1 MDKLR
6 LSGGA
11 KLFGKISISGAKN
24 AALPLIAAS
33 LLTRDEIII
42 HQVPDLADVITMA
55 SLLKHHGAKVSYERH
70 LVGNTF
76 SLKSNDI
83 TSLTAPYDLV
93 RKMRASVLVLGPL
106 LARYGQASVSLPG
119 GCSIGTRPI
128 DLHLEGLRLLGA
140 KVNLEDGYIN
150 TTAPKGL
157 IGCEIR
163 LPKISVGATEN
174 LMMAACLAKGETFIH
189 NSAKEPEIVDLAK
202 LLSSMGAEIHGAGT
216 EIISIKGVKKLQ
228 GAEHKVIPD
237 RIEAGTYA
245 VAAAITYGNI
255 KLEGVLPEHLNSTF
269 EVLRKCGVNISIN
282 DEHIQISNEKNVIKA
297 CDISTQPYPGFPTD
311 MQAQIMTLLSIADGL
326 SIINENIFENRFMH
340 IPELTR
346 MGAKITQEGSVARI
360 NGVDRLRGAPVMATD
375 LRASVSLVLAALV
388 ADGDTVINR
397 IYHLDRGYD
406 DLVGKLN
413 KCGAKIERY
422 K

>member
-11 KLFGKISISGAKN
+11 KLFGEIEISGAKN
-24 AALPLIAAS
+24 AALPLIASS
-33 LLTRDEIII
+33 LLTSEEIII
-42 HQVPDLADVITMA
+42 HQVPDLADVITMT
-55 SLLKHHGAKVSYERH
+55 SLLKHHGAKVGYESH
-70 LVGNTF
+70 LVGNTII
-76 SLKSNDI
+76 LKSKDI

-106 LARYGQASVSLPG
+106 LARYGKASVSLPG

-128 DLHLEGLRLLGA
+128 DLHLEGFRLLGA
-140 KVNLEDGYIN
+140 DVNLKDGYIN
-150 TTAPKGL
+150 ATASKGL

-174 LMMAACLAKGETFIH
+174 LMMAACLAKGETLIH
-189 NSAKEPEIVDLAK
+189 NAAKEPEIVDLAK
-202 LLSSMGAEIHGAGT
+202 LLSNMGADIHGEGT
-216 EIISIKGVKKLQ
+216 ETISIKGVTKLR
-228 GAEHKVIPD
+228 GAEHEVITD

-255 KLEGVLPEHLNSTF
+255 KLKGVLPEHLSSTF
-269 EVLRKCGVNISIN
+269 KVLKNCGVKIDIN
-282 DEHIQISNEKNVIKA
+282 DEHIQISNEKNTLKSF
-297 CDISTQPYPGFPTD
+297 DISTEPYPGFPTD
-311 MQAQIMTLLSIADGL
+311 MQAQIMTLLSIADGT
-326 SIINENIFENRFMH
+326 STINENIFENRFMH

-346 MGAKITQEGSVARI
+346 MGANITQEGSVAII
-360 NGVDRLRGAPVMATD
+360 NGVDKLRGAPVMATD
-375 LRASVSLVLAALV
+375 LRASVSLVLAGLV
-388 ADGDTVINR
+388 ADGDTIINR

-422 K
+422 R